1 MRVLLEGS
9 QEQCA
14 VSNYRGNHDACPHCG
29 VRYGRFRTGF
39 TYAQVYELMWTHP
52 QKRRNTI
59 LGAWHQLKKELW
71 ARHVE
76 QECESLPANVLALEG
91 VPF

>member
-1 MRVLLEGS
+1 
-9 QEQCA
+9 
-14 VSNYRGNHDACPHCG
+14 VSSYRGNHEACPHCG

-39 TYAQVYELMWTHP
+39 TYHEVYHMMWQHP

-59 LGAWHQLKKELW
+59 LGSWHQLKKELW
-71 ARHVE
+71 SRHVE
-76 QECESLPANVLALEG
+76 TDCPNSPRSVAAMQE